1 MILQRSPLSPPSSAM
16 SYPVWL
22 GFRGGKG
29 VASALGVFLALS
41 PAAAGCTFAI
51 FLVIVLLTRYVS
63 LASILGS
70 AFFPLFGLYFA
81 PVRTPIVIAGFLF
94 IPLLIILKHHEN
106 IRRLLNGTENRFGK
120 KEGGGMSRIAILG
133 AGAWGTALALSLAR
147 RGGHELVSLVP
158 LRRTRRATR
167 RRRGKPSLPPRIHP
181 PRRHRC
187 HLRPAARHLRSRHP
201 SLRHALATSPRHHH
215 PHRSPAHQKPDR
227 PQRQQRHR
235 GNHLPPHVAGRR
247 RGRQQSL
254 RSPQRSHPS
263 PRRSPPACPLPS
275 SSLPHHPPVAQII
288 QREFTS
294 PTLRV
299 YTNDDV
305 PGVEL
310 GGALKNVIALAAG
323 VATGLNL
330 GHNSSA
336 ALITRGIAEMTRL
349 AVACGG
355 RRQTL
360 SGLSGVGDLV
370 LTCTGSLSRNRA
382 VGIELGRGRQL
393 PDILARPHGK
403 VAEGVRSTAAALGL
417 AARYAVEMPITEQM
431 DAILHRNKS
440 PKEAIRELMS
450 RPGRDE

>member
-1 MILQRSPLSPPSSAM
+1 
-16 SYPVWL
+16 
-22 GFRGGKG
+22 
-29 VASALGVFLALS
+29 
-41 PAAAGCTFAI
+41 
-51 FLVIVLLTRYVS
+51 
-63 LASILGS
+63 
-70 AFFPLFGLYFA
+70 
-81 PVRTPIVIAGFLF
+81 
-94 IPLLIILKHHEN
+94 
-106 IRRLLNGTENRFGK
+106 
-120 KEGGGMSRIAILG
+120 MSRITILG

-147 RGGHELVSLVP
+147 RGGHQLCLWSHSPILADQLADTGENLLYLPGFTLPADVDVTSDLP
-158 LRRTRRATR
+158 RAIFEADVLLCVT
-167 RRRGKPSLPPRIHP
+167 PSQ
-181 PRRHRC
+181 
-187 HLRPAARHLRSRHP
+187 HLRGVISHIAPMLTRNQIIVGASKGLEETTFLRMSQVVASATDNPFAVLSGPSFAQEVAAGMP
-201 SLRHALATSPRHHH
+201 TAVV
-215 PHRSPAHQKPDR
+215 
-227 PQRQQRHR
+227 
-235 GNHLPPHVAGRR
+235 VAS
-247 RGRQQSL
+247 QF
-254 RSPQRSHPS
+254 
-263 PRRSPPACPLPS
+263 
-275 SSLPHHPPVAQII
+275 PPVSQVV
-288 QREFTS
+288 QRDLTS

-323 VATGLNL
+323 VANGLNL
-330 GHNSSA
+330 GYNASA

-393 PDILARPHGK
+393 PDIIESLHGK

-431 DAILHRNKS
+431 DAIVHHNKS
-440 PKEAIRELMS
+440 PKEAIRELMT